1 MKLTKS
7 KLREIIREVI
17 KEGFAGPLSRSDQK
31 KFETI
36 RKGNSEVLGYKLSGT
51 SDVKTEIGLSEQK
64 RIKLKIPI
72 IDKLKVD
79 KILKGKLKLKVGKD
93 FDYGDMPTE
102 KELNRLDRRIE
113 KFQKRL
119 LKGAPGKIAALFYLP
134 DEFLKGN
141 QDAAKTAHIYGASLM
156 Y

>member
-93 FDYGDMPTE
+93 FDYGVGPGATFILDLNNKTLNKALDM
-102 KELNRLDRRIE
+102 LVANRIRVS
-113 KFQKRL
+113 
-119 LKGAPGKIAALFYLP
+119 YL
-134 DEFLKGN
+134 
-141 QDAAKTAHIYGASLM
+141 
-156 Y
+156 